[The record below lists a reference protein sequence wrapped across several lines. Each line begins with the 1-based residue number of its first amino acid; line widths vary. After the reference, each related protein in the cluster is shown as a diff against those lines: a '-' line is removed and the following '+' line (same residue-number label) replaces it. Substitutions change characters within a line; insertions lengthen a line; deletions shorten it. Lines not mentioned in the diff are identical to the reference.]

1 MTQFDLQD
9 LTCTLPADV
18 CHQHPLRRPAR
29 SGLRAP
35 EGWVRRDMPPSPC
48 SLPCWPPVPAWPSS
62 PLRRSSPRRGRRPDC
77 ERTRPQP
84 AGADGRAVPVPEP
97 LRGPVAEADHY
108 ATLYPRRAALPAK
121 CDFAPPEAYP
131 VHAIVAGSSPTL
143 RALDSPAEAAPLQ
156 PRMPTALTPRAAVSA
171 IEQRDGLETPSRMLA
186 RKFGRPPPDAR
197 LPRMSPPPTG
207 NHEPHPRA
215 FVFICG

>member
-9 LTCTLPADV
+9 LTYTLPADV

-62 PLRRSSPRRGRRPDC
+62 PPRRSSPRRGRRPDC

-143 RALDSPAEAAPLQ
+143 RALDSPAEAALRQ
-156 PRMPTALTPRAAVSA
+156 PRPALSPRA
-171 IEQRDGLETPSRMLA
+171 QL
-186 RKFGRPPPDAR
+186 
-197 LPRMSPPPTG
+197 SPPQSNETVSRRPAECSRE
-207 NHEPHPRA
+207 NSVDLRQMH
-215 FVFICG
+215 VFPA

>member
-9 LTCTLPADV
+9 LTYTLPADV

-29 SGLRAP
+29 SGLRVP
-35 EGWVRRDMPPSPC
+35 EDWVRRDMPPSPC

-121 CDFAPPEAYP
+121 CDFAPPKAYL
-131 VHAIVAGSSPTL
+131 VHAIVTDSARPCERSTVRRRPPCGNLACPPLSP
-143 RALDSPAEAAPLQ
+143 RAPLSPSQSNETVSRRPAECSRENSVDLR
-156 PRMPTALTPRAAVSA
+156 RM
-171 IEQRDGLETPSRMLA
+171 
-186 RKFGRPPPDAR
+186 
-197 LPRMSPPPTG
+197 
-207 NHEPHPRA
+207 H
-215 FVFICG
+215 VFPA